1 MREIKLEI
9 SALRV
14 SLPHKAAKCK
24 ATPIPERQL
33 EFHTGKKK
41 FKKKGRKETKIQKT
55 SMKSP
60 NVLAEF
66 GWLFHPKTET
76 ERQREESGE
85 RVGRER
91 RKSGENNWRQ
101 AGTLNITFACPR
113 P

>member
-41 FKKKGRKETKIQKT
+41 FKKKKKGDKNSKNLNEVSKC
-55 SMKSP
+55 
-60 NVLAEF
+60 
-66 GWLFHPKTET
+66 
-76 ERQREESGE
+76 
-85 RVGRER
+85 VG
-91 RKSGENNWRQ
+91 
-101 AGTLNITFACPR
+101 
-113 P
+113 